1 MVSLIESAPVA
12 APVSQKKF
20 TLVLAHVANCDIG
33 GGYWETPV
41 DPKKMVVGA
50 DTLVE
55 ARALFEAWVSRNG
68 LGGGNM
74 SSRLGTGNVREG
86 RKVIARFSYN
96 GRLWTT
102 AEFGTPEHKEIDVQ
116 TGEVIS

>member
-1 MVSLIESAPVA
+1 MISILESAPVA
-12 APVSQKKF
+12 APAKKF
-20 TLVLAHVANCDIG
+20 TLVLSHVRNCDIRS
-33 GGYWETPV
+33 GGYWEEPT

-55 ARALFEAWVSRNG
+55 ARALFEAWRDRNG

-74 SSRLGTGNVREG
+74 SRNCGDVREG

-96 GRLWTT
+96 GRLWTP
-102 AEFGTPEHKEIDVQ
+102 AEFGTPEHKEINVE
-116 TGEVIS
+116 TGEVIA